1 MANEDRLQAL
11 LEQLTE
17 MEQMESREEL
27 DGLSQL
33 AKEIL
38 SLDPLNPR
46 AKLALW
52 ASLEEEEAAK
62 SLHLL
67 EEALDAVRP
76 LVNEGTPG
84 MPEDDINAETYGASL
99 ECLSVF
105 NYNLENYEKAL
116 AFAKELVAF
125 DDEGLYEGRIPLY
138 CALLKLEK
146 HTDILSALDADPLE
160 TLVGEYA
167 RAFAH
172 HGMGEEED
180 ALESLLQAISMAPD
194 LPFFILGIWGIP
206 EEDEDIDEEME
217 DLLHQAMALS
227 EPCLSSPANVAFMCQ
242 PVYMLGYLTDRISDP
257 EELELLEKDFEQRD
271 IADQMQEAK
280 DRIFEMID
288 KEQTQEE
295 IDEEA
300 LQAVHAILQG
310 EKE

>member
-172 HGMGEEED
+172 HGMGGKRMRWNRCFRPFQWLRIFPFSS
-180 ALESLLQAISMAPD
+180 LESGVSPKRMRILTKRWRIYSIRQWLFPSPVSPA
-194 LPFFILGIWGIP
+194 LPMLRSCVSPSICWGI
-206 EEDEDIDEEME
+206 
-217 DLLHQAMALS
+217 
-227 EPCLSSPANVAFMCQ
+227 
-242 PVYMLGYLTDRISDP
+242 
-257 EELELLEKDFEQRD
+257 
-271 IADQMQEAK
+271 
-280 DRIFEMID
+280 
-288 KEQTQEE
+288 
-295 IDEEA
+295 
-300 LQAVHAILQG
+300 
-310 EKE
+310 

>member
-17 MEQMESREEL
+17 MEQMESRDEL
-27 DGLSQL
+27 DGLSKL

-38 SLDPLNPR
+38 SLDPTNPR

-52 ASLEEEEAAK
+52 ASLEEDAAEK
-62 SLHLL
+62 SLYLL

-76 LVNEGTPG
+76 LVNEGIPG

-116 AFAKELVAF
+116 AYAKELVAF

-138 CALLKLEK
+138 CALLKQQK
-146 HTDILSALDADPLE
+146 YGDILSALDADPLE

-172 HGMGEEED
+172 HGMGEEEE

-217 DLLHQAMALS
+217 DLLHQAMALAD
-227 EPCLSSPANVAFMCQ
+227 PCLSSPANVAFMCR

-271 IADQMQEAK
+271 IGDQMQEAK

-300 LQAVHAILQG
+300 LQAVHEILRNEQ
-310 EKE
+310 E